1 MYLPR
6 MRLRSFIVAAVLFV
20 CAAPAQAQFFRNN
33 AFSFDLGWQ
42 GMGSTFDSIA
52 GDPLWNINDQLTI
65 GAGYTGAAGYQ
76 LWYDLHTSL
85 GMSTVRIT
93 DLDIEPIVTLNIWTG
108 IRYHFLEEGL
118 RPFVS
123 IAGQFLQVI
132 TASKNIPLNAL
143 FGNTP
148 CWVGARLGG
157 GVEYF
162 FVEDQ
167 SLILDAQ
174 LAAYLGAN
182 SPPPEGIA
190 SLVLPSTLVR
200 LAYQIYF

>member
-108 IRYHFLEEGL
+108 IRYNFLEEGL

-123 IAGQFLQVI
+123 IAGQFLQVV

-148 CWVGARLGG
+148 VWVGARLGG
-157 GVEYF
+157 G
-162 FVEDQ
+162 
-167 SLILDAQ
+167 SSTSSSRI
-174 LAAYLGAN
+174 N
-182 SPPPEGIA
+182 
-190 SLVLPSTLVR
+190 PSFLTRNWQPISEPTPLLR
-200 LAYQIYF
+200 RGLHRWYCLRHW